1 MDDLIT
7 VPRLMIEAASTWPGY
22 EAAGII
28 ISILALLATICLFGA
43 IFRQTRL
50 QIKSVNLQSKELDLY
65 KKQLEDAKNDFDR
78 RNKIITFEIV
88 NEFSKIKNERIWI
101 QHVPIIRNAN
111 TNDKDLMVMENQYNK
126 EENRRDIRK
135 VLLRCENFCLK
146 YSILKLDLDVIDEI
160 MGIELYDIFRNTV
173 VKDIIK
179 ESQMTYAEDAYSN
192 VLSFYSILEQ
202 KQKDKGR
209 M

>member
-1 MDDLIT
+1 MNDLVT
-7 VPRLMIEAASTWPGY
+7 VPGLMIEAASTWPGY

-28 ISILALLATICLFGA
+28 VSILALLATLCLFGA

-65 KKQLEDAKNDFDR
+65 KKQLENAESDFDR

-88 NEFSKIKNERIWI
+88 DEFSKIRNERIWR
-101 QHVPIIRNAN
+101 QHVSIIRNAN
-111 TNDKDLMVMENQYNK
+111 TNDKDLMVMENQYKK
-126 EENRRDIRK
+126 EENKLEIHK
-135 VLLRCENFCLK
+135 ILQKCENFCLK
-146 YSILKLDLDVIDEI
+146 YSVLKLDLDVIDEV

-179 ESQMTYAEDAYSN
+179 ESQIIYAKDAYSN
-192 VLSFYSILEQ
+192 ILSFYSILEQ